1 METMFMSR
9 QLRIACIVAI
19 VAMAA
24 AWGLMRQHNASLE
37 TSASIGA
44 QP

>member
-1 METMFMSR
+1 MNR
-9 QLRIACIVAI
+9 QLRLFAIAAI

-24 AWGLMRQHNASLE
+24 AWGFMRQNNAALE
-37 TSASIGA
+37 SAPSIGA